1 MSTAAHAL
9 SCVRL
14 TGHRAKFHCEPP
26 CAKPISVFAL
36 TRAGNFWRHLGCCRP
51 TMDGFVHKF
60 AASQGQQGWVP
71 TNSTTGSLASGNLY
85 TPFYEFDGDAT
96 KAGWRLSGDESSEV
110 VFVLKDNY
118 SAPTPS
124 FVAGNN
130 DGFSSLI
137 TMTQLTYLNAP
148 AVATRDIYSNGT
160 FIDLPFTSH
169 TVLIG
174 KESID
179 NGSKKCAMLWNFTAT
194 VVTADGTTSFFS
206 TINTLIVPVPSNTPS
221 TITLGNTF
229 DPGFSAVVSFSAE
242 TPFLYARGSSSQI
255 GNITLTQE
263 FYITFC
269 PEDG

>member
-1 MSTAAHAL
+1 MSTAILLPMLLLACGLPAIAQ
-9 SCVRL
+9 SSIRSRAY
-14 TGHRAKFHCEPP
+14 TGQETFGATWDVV
-26 CAKPISVFAL
+26 A
-36 TRAGNFWRHLGCCRP
+36 P
-51 TMDGFVHKF
+51 TMDGFVQYEKFDVNTDSKF

-71 TNSTTGSLASGNLY
+71 MNTTGSLASGNLY

-137 TMTQLTYLNAP
+137 TMTQLTYLDAP
-148 AVATRDIYSNGT
+148 TVAARDIYSNST

-179 NGSKKCAMLWNFTAT
+179 NGSKK
-194 VVTADGTTSFFS
+194 
-206 TINTLIVPVPSNTPS
+206 
-221 TITLGNTF
+221 
-229 DPGFSAVVSFSAE
+229 
-242 TPFLYARGSSSQI
+242 
-255 GNITLTQE
+255 
-263 FYITFC
+263 
-269 PEDG
+269 